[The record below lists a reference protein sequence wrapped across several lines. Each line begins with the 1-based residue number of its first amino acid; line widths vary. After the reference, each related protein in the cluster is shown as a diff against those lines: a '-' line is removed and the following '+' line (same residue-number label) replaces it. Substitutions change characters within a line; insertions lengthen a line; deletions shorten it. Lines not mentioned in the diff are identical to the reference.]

1 MKENMYQCIK
11 FQTAKFI
18 MKMKNG
24 CRLLTCWFRHTE
36 AIAAYWYQAFF
47 SFYFQNQIA
56 LKKVAC
62 WVFLSSSQNISKLN
76 NQLITYSSVTNLI
89 TNVSPSIFYF
99 KILAF
104 SFSALF
110 KSIYKAW
117 WHILMACGQFSNS
130 ISIHFDHYITAFELR

>member
-47 SFYFQNQIA
+47 HSTFKTRLPFYA

-76 NQLITYSSVTNLI
+76 NQLKNILLGHELDHK
-89 TNVSPSIFYF
+89 SIFYP
-99 KILAF
+99 KIWAF